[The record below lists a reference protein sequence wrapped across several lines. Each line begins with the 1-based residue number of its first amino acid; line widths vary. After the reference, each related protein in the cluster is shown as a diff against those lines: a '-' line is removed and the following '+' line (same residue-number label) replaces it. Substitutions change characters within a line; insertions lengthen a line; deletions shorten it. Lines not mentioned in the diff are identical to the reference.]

1 MIQDEVWKDI
11 EGYEGLY
18 QVSNFGNIK
27 SLARIVHSEKRSDY
41 KIKEKVLKQSDTT
54 TGYKKVEL
62 HKDNKK
68 RKSFKVHRL
77 VAQAFIPNPENKREV
92 NHIDGNKHNNNVNN
106 LEWVTSSENKLHAF
120 EMHLNPTKRDLDEEE
135 IIRMYCEEKMSIRQ
149 IAKEFNVADCAIIRR
164 LKANDIEIKSISEQK
179 LGFDIDKVD
188 LKEELKNKSK
198 SQLARELGCSR
209 VTIYKHLK

>member
-1 MIQDEVWKDI
+1 MTNEIWKDI

-18 QVSNFGNIK
+18 QVSTCGNVK
-27 SLARIVHSEKRSDY
+27 SLPKVRRNGTGTYIQ
-41 KIKEKVLKQSDTT
+41 KEKLLKPSNTS

-62 HKDNKK
+62 CKDGK

-120 EMHLNPTKRDLDEEE
+120 EMHLNPTKRDLDEEK
-135 IIRMYCEEKMSIRQ
+135 IIRMYCEEKMSIHQ

-164 LKANDIEIKSISEQK
+164 LKANDIEIKSISGQK

-209 VTIYKHLK
+209 ITIYKHLK

>member
-1 MIQDEVWKDI
+1 MANEIWKDI

-18 QVSNFGNIK
+18 QVSNFGNVK
-27 SLARIVHSEKRSDY
+27 SLARIVHSKKRSDY
-41 KIKEKVLKQSDTT
+41 KIKEKILKQSDTT

-62 HKDNKK
+62 HKDNEK

-106 LEWVTSSENKLHAF
+106 LEWVTSSENKIHAF
-120 EMHLNPTKRDLDEEE
+120 KMNLNPTKRDLDENE
-135 IIRMYCEEKMSIRQ
+135 IIRMYCEEKMSIHQ
-149 IAKEFNVADCAIIRR
+149 IAKELNIADCAIIRR

-179 LGFDIDKVD
+179 LGFDINEID
-188 LKEELKNKSK
+188 LEEELKNKSK

>member
-1 MIQDEVWKDI
+1 MIQDEVWKDV

-18 QVSNFGNIK
+18 QISNFGNVK

-41 KIKEKVLKQSDTT
+41 KIKEKILKQSDTT

-62 HKDNKK
+62 HKGNEK

-77 VAQAFIPNPENKREV
+77 VAQAFIPNPENKLEV

-106 LEWVTSSENKLHAF
+106 LEWVTSSENKIHAF
-120 EMHLNPTKRDLDEEE
+120 KMDLNPTKRDLDENE
-135 IIRMYCEEKMSIRQ
+135 IIRMYCEEKMSIHQ
-149 IAKEFNVADCAIIRR
+149 IAKELNIADCAIIRR

-179 LGFDIDKVD
+179 LGFDMNKIN

-198 SQLARELGCSR
+198 TQLAKELGCSR
-209 VTIYKHLK
+209 TTIYKHLK

>member
-1 MIQDEVWKDI
+1 MIQDEVWKDV

-62 HKDNKK
+62 HKDNEK

-135 IIRMYCEEKMSIRQ
+135 IIRMYCEEKISIHQ
-149 IAKEFNVADCAIIRR
+149 IAKKFNVADCAIIRR

-198 SQLARELGCSR
+198 SQLARELGCNR

>member
-18 QVSNFGNIK
+18 QVSNFGDIK
-27 SLARIVHSEKRSDY
+27 SLPKVRRNRSGTY
-41 KIKEKVLKQSDTT
+41 IQKEKLLKLSNTS

-62 HKDNKK
+62 YKDKK

-92 NHIDGNKHNNNVNN
+92 NHIDGNKHNNKVNN
-106 LEWVTSSENKLHAF
+106 LEWVTSSENKIHAF
-120 EMHLNPTKRDLDEEE
+120 KMDLNPTKRDLDENE
-135 IIRMYCEEKMSIRQ
+135 IIRMYCEEKMSIHQ
-149 IAKEFNVADCAIIRR
+149 IAKELNVADCAIIRR

-179 LGFDIDKVD
+179 LGFDIDEVD

-209 VTIYKHLK
+209 ITIYKHLK

>member
-1 MIQDEVWKDI
+1 M
-11 EGYEGLY
+11 
-18 QVSNFGNIK
+18 SNFGDIK
-27 SLARIVHSEKRSDY
+27 SLPKVRRNRSGTY
-41 KIKEKVLKQSDTT
+41 IQKEKLLKLSNTS

-62 HKDNKK
+62 YKDKK

-92 NHIDGNKHNNNVNN
+92 NHIDGNKHNNKVNN
-106 LEWVTSSENKLHAF
+106 LEWVTSSENKIHAF
-120 EMHLNPTKRDLDEEE
+120 KMDLNPTKRDLDENE
-135 IIRMYCEEKMSIRQ
+135 IIRMYCEEKMSIHQ
-149 IAKEFNVADCAIIRR
+149 IAKELNVADCAIIRR

-209 VTIYKHLK
+209 ITIYKHLK

>member
-62 HKDNKK
+62 HKDNEK

-92 NHIDGNKHNNNVNN
+92 NHIDGNKHNNNANN

-179 LGFDIDKVD
+179 LGFDIDEVD

-209 VTIYKHLK
+209 ITIYKHLK